1 MENPCSVLNY
11 ICMTF
16 SLSKRK
22 DKCKNSSQE
31 TFVYCCLL
39 MFMFISEAPGERGE
53 QGKKK
58 EYVRKSLPLQ
68 KMRSQ
73 RDLSKGEWLFKKIYL
88 FMRDTKRGRDRQRK
102 KQAPC
107 REPDA
112 ELNLRTPGSCPG
124 PKADAKLLSH
134 SRIPKGSDFEP
145 KTSALTN
152 KTSKKWPFLFFSFS
166 PSDSPKFPSLTILD
180 PHRA

>member
-1 MENPCSVLNY
+1 
-11 ICMTF
+11 
-16 SLSKRK
+16 
-22 DKCKNSSQE
+22 
-31 TFVYCCLL
+31 
-39 MFMFISEAPGERGE
+39 
-53 QGKKK
+53 
-58 EYVRKSLPLQ
+58 
-68 KMRSQ
+68 
-73 RDLSKGEWLFKKIYL
+73 
-88 FMRDTKRGRDRQRK
+88 MRDRERQRHRQRE

-112 ELNLRTPGSCPG
+112 GLVPGTRGSRPG